1 MKYYIMNG
9 CNNFYCPQTKFAKV
23 MFSQVS
29 VCPPPPHGQI
39 LRDTV
44 NKRAVRLPLECIL
57 VTNSMSAFNNNFCPN
72 DGNWINSKLRRN
84 KRLYSSPLN
93 S

>member
-29 VCPPPPHGQI
+29 VCPPPGRHTPPADTTGYGQQAGGTHPTGMHSC
-39 LRDTV
+39 D
-44 NKRAVRLPLECIL
+44 K
-57 VTNSMSAFNNNFCPN
+57 
-72 DGNWINSKLRRN
+72 
-84 KRLYSSPLN
+84 
-93 S
+93 